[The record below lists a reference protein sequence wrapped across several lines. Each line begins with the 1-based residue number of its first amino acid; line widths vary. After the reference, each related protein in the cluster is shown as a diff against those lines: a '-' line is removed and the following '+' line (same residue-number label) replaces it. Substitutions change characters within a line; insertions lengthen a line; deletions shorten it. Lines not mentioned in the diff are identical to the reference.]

1 MHLASI
7 AILGAKM
14 TKTRSCSGNI
24 FFFLGISLKSQVLY
38 LIVYITRYL
47 DLFSFSSDFTLSMY
61 NFLLKVFFIGSQLII
76 VHAMMRKY
84 RATYNPKLDSFR
96 IEVAIVPCLV
106 LALFCQS
113 KKLGI
118 FASVKEYFWTF
129 SILLEAIAIM
139 PQMFLL
145 QKTGEAETITTHFLL
160 CLGSYRAFYLLNWIY
175 RYFFGKPPDK
185 ISVLAGIVQTIL
197 YSDLFYIYYK
207 RVFTGRAFKLPI

>member
-1 MHLASI
+1 MFWYLPFI
-7 AILGAKM
+7 IL
-14 TKTRSCSGNI
+14 
-24 FFFLGISLKSQVLY
+24 LGISLKSQILY

-47 DLFSFSSDFTLSMY
+47 DLFSFSSSDYFLSTY
-61 NFLLKVFFIGSQLII
+61 NFLLKIFFIGSQVLI
-76 VHAMMRKY
+76 VHAMMRRY

-96 IEVAIVPCLV
+96 MEVVIVPCLV
-106 LALFCQS
+106 LALFAQS
-113 KKLGI
+113 KRSGFFSCI
-118 FASVKEYFWTF
+118 KEYLWTF
-129 SILLEAIAIM
+129 SILLESVAIM

-175 RYFFGKPPDK
+175 RYLFGKSPDK
-185 ISVLAGIVQTIL
+185 ISVFAGLIQTVL